1 VEVDPL
7 IALLTTIPFLITVF
21 GLNMLIWKPTLAL
34 LAEREKNI
42 EGFLTEADRLQ
53 AEVATRESELEG
65 KLGEARTKA
74 VAERNR
80 LRRAAQAA
88 ERALIDE
95 ARGIADARMSEARA
109 VLAAER
115 TTAQAEVQASVSAL
129 GVGIATAVLGRTV
142 EAD

>member
-1 VEVDPL
+1 
-7 IALLTTIPFLITVF
+7 
-21 GLNMLIWKPTLAL
+21 MLIWKPTLAL

-95 ARGIADARMSEARA
+95 ARGIADARMTKARA
-109 VLAAER
+109 ALAAER
-115 TTAQAEVQASVSAL
+115 TTAQAEVQASVGAL